1 MWWDEAQNLHFSI
14 GLPKLDFDLAI
25 FLLFAGLL
33 LFFGNLLVRSRNPVN
48 SVLALILCFCNAGGL
63 LLFLN
68 LDFFA
73 MIFLV
78 VYVGAIAVL
87 FLFVVMMI
95 NIKVEEI
102 YDNILRDRASYL
114 PLGILI
120 GATFLAQTVTLLAT
134 DLTIFAASDTSAL
147 TGIGIAAGAFQDL
160 DLLRVDEF
168 SDFPELLG
176 RTTTVQALAQP
187 LYIYFF
193 PCFVIAGLILLVA
206 MVSAIVLTMSREVPA
221 RSQEIYVQNLRG
233 SKITK

>member
-14 GLPKLDFDLAI
+14 GLPKLGFDLAI
-25 FLLFAGLL
+25 FLLFAGLI

-114 PLGILI
+114 PLSILI
-120 GATFLAQTVTLLAT
+120 GATFLAQTITLLST
-134 DLTIFAASDTSAL
+134 DLTIFTPFNSV
-147 TGIGIAAGAFQDL
+147 AAGTFQNL

-168 SDFPELLG
+168 SDFPELLE